1 MLITKIESGKN
12 KRYRVFGDDTYL
24 FALYRNE
31 LKHYQIAENAMIED
45 SVISSILDE
54 IIYKR
59 AKERALYLLEK
70 RPLTVSGL
78 RDKLRYHD
86 YPEAVVEKVIA
97 FLEQYHY
104 LDDMD
109 YIRMYT
115 GSYSSKKSKKQIVYD
130 LMRKGISKSLI
141 DIYFEENEYSEQEG
155 FEKQFERYVRGKDLG
170 DLAIRQKVFRY
181 FYGKGFTVSM
191 IETALWS
198 RMELED

>member
-31 LKHYQIAENAMIED
+31 LKHYQIEENAMIED

-109 YIRMYT
+109 YVRMYT
-115 GSYSSKKSKKQIVYD
+115 GSYSSKKSKKKIVYD

-191 IETALWS
+191 IETALRS